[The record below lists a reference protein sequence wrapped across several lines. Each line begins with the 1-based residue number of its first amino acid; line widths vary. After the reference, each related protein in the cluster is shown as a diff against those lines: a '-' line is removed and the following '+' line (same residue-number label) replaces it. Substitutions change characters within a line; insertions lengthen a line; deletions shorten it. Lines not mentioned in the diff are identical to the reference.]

1 MKIDSVICAQIE
13 IIGLG
18 IVPPEVREYKS
29 FSGVYAYT
37 LSYSRVDV
45 SKELSVLN
53 ASGAVTAKRKFR
65 KLFRKACEWRLQQIT
80 LNFENEMKS
89 AKARKL
95 PAYRREKIKE
105 RFVRRIEAFKRSVGI
120 DKPQEK
126 ISSYK
131 MRSRKDLVVNY
142 ILEEKINV

>member
-1 MKIDSVICAQIE
+1 MKIDSAICAQIE
-13 IIGLG
+13 IIGMG

-29 FSGVYAYT
+29 FSDVYSHT

-45 SKELSVLN
+45 SKALSVLN
-53 ASGAVTAKRKFR
+53 ASDAVTAKRKFR

-80 LNFENEMKS
+80 LNFESEMKS

-142 ILEEKINV
+142 ILEEKINA